1 MTRVECSASVD
12 LSLTINDDVV
22 SHRQK
27 CKKPLKFLD
36 EVRLR
41 HALANLTAIEES
53 NRLSRRQVA
62 QNQLEQDQKR
72 RLPSIRKL
80 NELQKDREHERET
93 IEVLHLP
100 DPGTFRKL
108 PSFGKSPGNGSPS
121 NHSVQNNSTQNKGEA
136 RSEVLERMV
145 SKRRVKHN
153 VGLENWHGALSQIA
167 KDIEIRVIEVC
178 AETAAV
184 LESSWSRQEEA
195 IQFFSK
201 DIEQTSVQS
210 HEVMLSWDQL
220 ETEAKQRRAAMD
232 QLEQRLKYLEEE
244 RISKIRKEFNG
255 MSDDLNKH
263 SHFSPVELH
272 KLFLD
277 EITCLNAEL
286 MNNKRQLTILMKN
299 LQTADLV
306 MQRRFELMWI
316 DHKRRWQQVNIENCI
331 KNFNSSMNSE
341 EMRSPQSIQ
350 CLLKQLTET
359 RLKFQQ
365 DQQNLL
371 NELGTA
377 MLPTQFT
384 VSVLDEWIDRA
395 GKLCA
400 KCDQDN
406 QTFLQSVYAAYENLA
421 QQCIDQLKSL
431 QKHLVNNQYV
441 DSFEEAGTLL
451 HSRCVPTLG
460 QLQRQFEQNLNY
472 IDQCF
477 SWSADANV
485 HAFAG
490 PIQRFGKML
499 VKFWQE
505 VGEKPIGQK
514 TQTLQKLLFEARDN
528 GAKEVALKDDVLNE
542 AIDALRQSATEEQVD
557 ERLNEV
563 LRLLGHIKSIYD
575 STRNKLLTVI
585 GQYPSDILDCMENY
599 ESACRR
605 FFGVVRISKPDR
617 NTIER
622 FKQGHRQPGSGS
634 GTEELICIR
643 QPERS
648 RSQLDQWIQTAKQPF
663 KLISPETT
671 SNQTIHSNTTR
682 SGTST
687 IGPGNSASPVN
698 ASVDNR
704 RLKIAQQSA
713 TPCCWFRSRARE
725 EAVGDLCKP
734 LSPSS
739 TAAVHAVAD
748 LERDRQLFFNSL
760 SSQVTASGILGKEVP
775 TNLNEPPVPLVQNTN
790 TSVSRKHTAKPK
802 VNEYDVVMIQTT
814 SDSDPTPVD
823 RLISEMVK
831 TTSITQYESM
841 IHEVKRKARENF
853 LTHFEEWRFKLLDQ
867 VQEEVLLRKAEA
879 EAEYELQNRI
889 HEQRIRRSREDVAN
903 VRRTE
908 LVLHQARIDRH
919 VDHARLLL
927 DDLHTRGVDGI
938 NTELD
943 RLQAEMVETLQ
954 ATIRAKLTTATKSSM
969 LRSLKEA
976 VVSILDT
983 YMNQVREHLRMFRQK
998 LENQTQEIRN
1008 STMALMENL
1017 RPFTEGGNFA
1027 TDEIKRFRTRLNEL
1041 SAQIVST
1048 EEYISGKLESIECG
1062 RQSFTEQQQ
1071 KLFEQELRFHMVDVT
1086 YVENILR
1093 SATNTITLIKA
1104 EVADSESQKKRLRHE
1119 LAELDAILNRMSGFV
1134 QARKHALQQAMETI
1148 IPLLTGFSKADS
1160 ANNKDV
1166 CKEIRRNE
1174 VDRGMQHEASTM
1186 VIRLLTG
1193 LCSNA
1198 ADRCLFLNCLRTQTE
1213 PPDGERTRDGG
1224 SISFAITPLG
1234 EKRPEAHRMQINM
1247 ISQPTTSR
1255 ELVGT
1260 SNVTFLSTTHISR
1273 PGRSAT
1279 DDACV
1284 RVVQGIMKAQTKF
1297 KDHVNDSP
1305 QVSAPGIMEPV
1316 EQARIIGSADD
1327 PIEVNEEN
1335 TILSVQSISGASAKQ
1350 GKDKPGR
1357 KDRAQS
1363 PKVKQAVDRSE
1374 KKTKKNSRNRPPKSA
1389 AKRCR
1394 IESYYEAFGSVPT
1407 QMTGRIDAATSSQHS
1422 GRQQQA
1428 VAISEE
1434 KSYIEMTTLLG
1445 RVRKICRENL
1455 IVTLQMTE
1463 TYYRQ
1468 KGLRRPTRP
1477 QLIPQSL
1484 DEAASALVNQLRK
1497 YYADTE
1503 LYRDNEVRDIQA
1515 FLIQLEDACTRI
1527 PSLMAEQLV
1536 DEIKMDILNALHT
1549 CTLRMRNRFD
1559 ELNALRLK
1567 HIRQLH
1573 PYLGTPSNKDLL
1585 EKLST
1590 DEQKRTDEYLHL
1602 AKELHRARRAV
1613 VVKYGRR
1620 GFSQLGGLTDGLFI
1634 RFDRLTCEYDIEE
1647 LPDKQNEY
1655 SVSDMMALN
1664 NMNMLPTSAWADSPS
1679 DQESS
1684 DRPLEITSRGK
1695 KTFYAVEPGSWDTPS
1710 NSTSPVT
1717 MSVPNLPKFRP
1728 ERVSKDR
1735 SSRGMGGRMQIR
1747 AGEMHSPVSPGDS
1760 NKSQGNQPTYCV
1772 VTAKTTRAHISVLE
1786 SRTSAADELEIFSQS
1801 LLKVIDK
1808 DYQDT
1813 VTNAEAWQ
1821 EQWKNN
1827 LHSMQD
1833 LFRSK

>member
-1 MTRVECSASVD
+1 MLLFTSTTHLQD
-12 LSLTINDDVV
+12 LLTFV
-22 SHRQK
+22 ST
-27 CKKPLKFLD
+27 LK
-36 EVRLR
+36 
-41 HALANLTAIEES
+41 
-53 NRLSRRQVA
+53 
-62 QNQLEQDQKR
+62 
-72 RLPSIRKL
+72 SIRKL
-80 NELQKDREHERET
+80 NGLQKDREHERET

-108 PSFGKSPGNGSPS
+108 PSFGKSPGAGSPS
-121 NHSVQNNSTQNKGEA
+121 NQSVQNNSTQNKGEA

-153 VGLENWHGALSQIA
+153 VGLENWHGALSKIA
-167 KDIEIRVIEVC
+167 KDIEIRVTEVC

-184 LESSWSRQEEA
+184 LESSCSTGSNT
-195 IQFFSK
+195 IFLKGHFLL
-201 DIEQTSVQS
+201 DDLINEQTSVQS
-210 HEVMLSWDQL
+210 QEVMLSWDQL

-244 RISKIRKEFNG
+244 RTSKIRKEFNR

-263 SHFSPVELH
+263 SHFSPGELH

-341 EMRSPQSIQ
+341 EVRSPQSIQ
-350 CLLKQLTET
+350 CLLKQLTAT

-384 VSVLDEWIDRA
+384 ESVLDEWIDRA

-406 QTFLQSVYAAYENLA
+406 QTFLQSVYTAYENLA

-441 DSFEEAGTLL
+441 DSFEEAGMLL

-499 VKFWQE
+499 AKFWQE

-528 GAKEVALKDDVLNE
+528 GAKEVTLKDDVLNE

-563 LRLLGHIKSIYD
+563 LRLLGHIKSIYE

-634 GTEELICIR
+634 GTEELICIQ

-648 RSQLDQWIQTAKQPF
+648 RSQLDQWIQMARQPF
-663 KLISPETT
+663 KVISPETT
-671 SNQTIHSNTTR
+671 SNQTMHSSTTR

-687 IGPGNSASPVN
+687 IGPVNSASPVN

-704 RLKIAQQSA
+704 RLRIAQQSA
-713 TPCCWFRSRARE
+713 SPCCWFRSRARE

-739 TAAVHAVAD
+739 TTAVHTVAD
-748 LERDRQLFFNSL
+748 LERDRQPFFNLL

-802 VNEYDVVMIQTT
+802 LNEYDVIMIQTT

-823 RLISEMVK
+823 RLIFEMVK

-841 IHEVKRKARENF
+841 VHEVKRKARENF
-853 LTHFEEWRFKLLDQ
+853 LTHLEEWRFELLDQ

-919 VDHARLLL
+919 VDYARLLL

-969 LRSLKEA
+969 LRSLREA

-1071 KLFEQELRFHMVDVT
+1071 KRFEQELRFHMVDVT

-1119 LAELDAILNRMSGFV
+1119 LAELDAILNQMSGFV
-1134 QARKHALQQAMETI
+1134 QARKHALQQAMESI

-1160 ANNKDV
+1160 ANNKNV

-1174 VDRGMQHEASTM
+1174 GDRGMQHEASAM

-1213 PPDGERTRDGG
+1213 PPDGERTRGEG
-1224 SISFAITPLG
+1224 SISFAITPSG
-1234 EKRPEAHRMQINM
+1234 EKRPEAHQMQINM
-1247 ISQPTTSR
+1247 IPQPTASR
-1255 ELVGT
+1255 ELVST

-1284 RVVQGIMKAQTKF
+1284 RVIQGIMKAQTKF

-1305 QVSAPGIMEPV
+1305 QVSAPGTMEPV

-1335 TILSVQSISGASAKQ
+1335 TVLSVQSISGASAKQ

-1363 PKVKQAVDRSE
+1363 PKMKQAVDRSE
-1374 KKTKKNSRNRPPKSA
+1374 KKAKGNSRNRPPKSA

-1394 IESYYEAFGSVPT
+1394 IESYYEAFGSVPA

-1428 VAISEE
+1428 IAISEE

-1468 KGLRRPTRP
+1468 KGLRRSTRP

-1503 LYRDNEVRDIQA
+1503 LYRDNEVREYSWEIA
-1515 FLIQLEDACTRI
+1515 FHQKCYCEFEKDAYNSKTFCTK
-1527 PSLMAEQLV
+1527 LG
-1536 DEIKMDILNALHT
+1536 
-1549 CTLRMRNRFD
+1549 
-1559 ELNALRLK
+1559 LK

-1655 SVSDMMALN
+1655 SVSDMMTLN
-1664 NMNMLPTSAWADSPS
+1664 NVKMLPTSAWADSPS

-1684 DRPLEITSRGK
+1684 DRPLEVTSRGK

-1813 VTNAEAWQ
+1813 ITNAEAWQ